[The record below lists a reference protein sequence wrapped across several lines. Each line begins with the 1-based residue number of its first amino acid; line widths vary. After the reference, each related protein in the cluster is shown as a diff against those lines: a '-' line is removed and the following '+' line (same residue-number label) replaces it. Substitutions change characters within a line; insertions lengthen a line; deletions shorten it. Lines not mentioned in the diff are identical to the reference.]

1 MAASRCRARTFSC
14 NVEDV
19 LAELSDP
26 GVTRGDMFP
35 LLKYGD
41 DTLDMM
47 LAGGSKLFPVE
58 DFEAM
63 L

>member
-1 MAASRCRARTFSC
+1 M
-14 NVEDV
+14 
-19 LAELSDP
+19 AELSDP

-41 DTLDMM
+41 DTLNMM
-47 LAGGSKLFPVE
+47 LAGGSKLLPVE